1 MSTAR
6 LDVLVS
12 AVAADA
18 GLDPDRVTQHRT
30 EIIRWINETRR
41 EIYELPTRLQA
52 LEFKGEI
59 STVANITAGTVA
71 TTQDLAEIT
80 GSSTAW
86 ATAMAGRY
94 ISIGSAPWQRIS
106 FVTDTTH
113 LTLESPWPDSA
124 VSSQSYKIWKR
135 DYALPAK
142 VEKVEEIVPM
152 DDPDNSLGFC
162 DPDEFQAR
170 NGFADQFGTPRTYT
184 QYGSQEHF
192 TGFLGATIYVNV
204 TSTANSP
211 IVDFAAGAGIV
222 TGIAPGDRLILGSAT
237 TSTAFVVDRVLTDT
251 KLALRTYCAVS
262 TGGTSATAQS
272 VGNRLVVNFWNAVN
286 DARIFLYRAR
296 RAYADLIVNSDV
308 LEPGWYMAVK
318 KGAVAKAMGFVG
330 SPREGTKMAE
340 YQAEVSTLVR
350 NQFKAFNPSSRLKPH
365 IQGRYTGHM
374 GTYQRDRDDGT

>member
-18 GLDPDRVTQHRT
+18 GLDPDRVTQHKT

-59 STVANITAGTVA
+59 STVANITAGTVT

-80 GSSTAW
+80 GSSTSW

-94 ISIGSAPWQRIS
+94 ISIGDAPWQRIS

-113 LTLESPWPDSA
+113 ITLESPWPDAAKSA
-124 VSSQSYKIWKR
+124 AAYKIWKR

-142 VEKVEEIVPM
+142 VDKVEEIVPV
-152 DDPDNSLGFC
+152 DDIDNPLAFH

-170 NGFADQFGTPRTYT
+170 HGFADSFGNPYAYT
-184 QYGSQEHF
+184 QYGSQDYA
-192 TGFLGATIYVNV
+192 TGFLGSTVYTGV
-204 TSTANSP
+204 TTTANSP
-211 IVDFAAGAGIV
+211 IVDFASGAGIV
-222 TGIAPGDRLILGSAT
+222 TGIAPGDRVIIGNST
-237 TSTAFVVDRVLTDT
+237 TSTAFTVDRVLTDT
-251 KLALRTYCAVS
+251 KLALRTHCAIS
-262 TGGTSATAQS
+262 TATTSATAQS
-272 VGNRLVVNFWNAVN
+272 VGNRLLVNFYMGVS
-286 DARIFLYRAR
+286 DARVFIYRAK
-296 RAYADLIVNSDV
+296 RAFAEMIADNDL

-330 SPREGTKMAE
+330 SPREPMKTQE
-340 YQAEVSTLVR
+340 YQAELGTLAR
-350 NQFKAFNPSSRLKPH
+350 NQYKAFNPSPRLKPA
-365 IQGRYTGHM
+365 IYGRYSGHM
-374 GTYQRDRDDGT
+374 RTYQRDRDDGT